1 MDLSRRIS
9 IAAMMVF
16 IFAFMVQ
23 AGNLPRCPVSSL
35 FSCSSALA
43 AGEAEYVEDGYDV
56 VEPFSTES
64 EKVPDPLEKTNRAVF
79 EFNDRLYFWVLKP
92 TATVYSAY
100 LPPGVRT
107 CFRNLFYNLQFPI
120 RVVNNALQGKFQG
133 AGIELGRFGINSTM
147 GVGGLFDVASTN
159 FNISPRDEDFGLTL
173 GHYGVPNGVYL
184 VLPFFGP
191 STLRDTTGRVADG
204 FLDPVYYIPWFWVAS
219 GTKVG
224 VLFNQVSL
232 RVGKYEDLKKSAV
245 DPYASMRNAYI
256 KYRADQVKQQ

>member
-1 MDLSRRIS
+1 MDLSKRIS
-9 IAAMMVF
+9 IAAAMVF
-16 IFAFMVQ
+16 ILAFLIQ
-23 AGNLPRCPVSSL
+23 AGDLSQRPASSL

-43 AGEAEYVEDGYDV
+43 AGEAEYIEDGYDV
-56 VEPFSTES
+56 VEPFGSQPET
-64 EKVPDPLEKTNRAVF
+64 VPDPLEKSNRAVF
-79 EFNDRLYFWVLKP
+79 QFNDRLYFWVLKP

-120 RVVNNALQGKFQG
+120 RVVNNALQGKAEG
-133 AGIELGRFGINSTM
+133 AGIELARFGINATM
-147 GVGGLFDVASTN
+147 GLGGLFDVASTN
-159 FNISPRDEDFGLTL
+159 FNIAPRDEDFGLTL
-173 GHYGVPNGVYL
+173 GHYGMPNGVYL

-191 STLRDTTGRVADG
+191 SSLRDTAGRVADG
-204 FLDPVYYIPWFWVAS
+204 FLDPAYYIPWFWVAT

-224 VLFNQVSL
+224 TLFNQVSL

-256 KYRADQVKQQ
+256 KYRADQIKEQ